1 MTADTL
7 IRGLREQ
14 IVERLRGE
22 ILSGRL
28 EEGTPLREVEL
39 SKRFGVSRGPIRE
52 ALQQLTH
59 EGMLVSLRNCGA
71 RVASDPPDSIRELV
85 TPIRETLEVFALRL
99 FVNDLR
105 EEDFAAWEE
114 ILARLK
120 AACEKRDYAAIA
132 EQDMALHRSLLQR
145 AGQEDL
151 LAIWSVLVA
160 RVRSHFRANNPRPA
174 DPLEIYAEHRELIDT
189 VRRGDAE
196 ASVKSLAEH
205 ITSTAPLRSQS
216 QRSGKRDK
224 NR

>member
-1 MTADTL
+1 M
-7 IRGLREQ
+7 R
-14 IVERLRGE
+14 
-22 ILSGRL
+22 
-28 EEGTPLREVEL
+28 PLDW
-39 SKRFGVSRGPIRE
+39 
-52 ALQQLTH
+52 QT
-59 EGMLVSLRNCGA
+59 GA
-71 RVASDPPDSIRELV
+71 RVAPDPPDSIRELV

-99 FVNDLR
+99 FVSDLR

-114 ILARLK
+114 ILSRMK

-160 RVRSHFRANNPRPA
+160 RVRSHFRANNPRYA

-189 VRRGDAE
+189 FRRGDAE
-196 ASVKSLAEH
+196 ASVKALREH
-205 ITSTAPLRSQS
+205 ITSAAPLRSK
-216 QRSGKRDK
+216 RSRKRDG